1 MKKLSSAVLVCA
13 LVFPFILTLV
23 YFVILANAPPAI
35 QQAAYSIG
43 KVIQFA
49 LPILWVGLV
58 CRERVWLRSIN
69 RRGLVEG
76 TLFGIAVFAAM
87 LAVYFF
93 WLRVPEGVLAPD
105 SPACQEILAKIKGL
119 GLGKGSLILLG
130 VFYAIIHSGLEQYY
144 WRYTTFTDRRHYPFQ
159 ESR

>member
-49 LPILWVGLV
+49 LPILWVGFV

-69 RRGLVEG
+69 RYGLVKG

-93 WLRVPEGVLAPD
+93 GFVC
-105 SPACQEILAKIKGL
+105 PAAYLLPTPRHVKKF
-119 GLGKGSLILLG
+119 SLK
-130 VFYAIIHSGLEQYY
+130 
-144 WRYTTFTDRRHYPFQ
+144 
-159 ESR
+159 